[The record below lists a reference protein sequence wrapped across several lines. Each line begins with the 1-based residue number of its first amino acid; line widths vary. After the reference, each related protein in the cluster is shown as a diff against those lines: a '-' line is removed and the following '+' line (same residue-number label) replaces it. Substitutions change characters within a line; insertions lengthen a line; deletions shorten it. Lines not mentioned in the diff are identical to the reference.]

1 MQKKLALFTQFAA
14 SLFPHE
20 LEYLLAVQKF
30 EKPLNLS
37 ILKQICRNNI
47 PGQQQQLPFNTSI
60 DKRTYSYLKK
70 WITETLL
77 KIDVDYAFEWLI
89 GMEKKVLTDIIVPA
103 DEAEILEK
111 TNRMLPDNYNFI
123 RFYELLLYYRNY
135 LMVRNRTKHIVEVVS
150 FLEKHHEQYLYLKD
164 INNQLDDITTEIVK
178 NKTLTQEAEKETEQF
193 LLQVFYN
200 EKLDSYTRYRAVV
213 RLTIFYYNNRQF
225 DKQLIIY
232 KDLDELLKT
241 PLFYSKRILSNY
253 YANRAMMHA
262 KLNEP
267 ELSEKYGY
275 LSIQNKNS
283 DYLFYLINLCGVLIK
298 QNKKDEVLKLMRNS
312 IPELKNTNNIYYKIG
327 FASFYIR
334 TLVINEQLDKA
345 EQYATQYFET
355 YKKEIFEH
363 RWHLYLSSYFYALL
377 LKERY
382 RNIILITNRYH
393 LIARERQRIKRPDYL
408 PIIEFYYYSS
418 EYLEGLISRNKLMNS
433 IKKIIKPILPESYRL
448 RRVGELLNELM
459 SHFPDEIKEIK
470 QVLKLK

>member
-1 MQKKLALFTQFAA
+1 MQTKLTIFTEFAE

-20 LEYLLAVQKF
+20 LEYLLSVQKF
-30 EKPLNLS
+30 DKILNFN
-37 ILKQICRNNI
+37 ILKQIYSNKI
-47 PGQQQQLPFNTSI
+47 SKQQKKPFSTSI

-77 KIDVDYAFEWLI
+77 KIDVDYFFEWLI
-89 GMEKKVLTDIIVPA
+89 GMEKKVLTDIIVPT
-103 DEAEILEK
+103 DESEILGKMNQMSSE
-111 TNRMLPDNYNFI
+111 NYNFI

-135 LMVRNRTKHIVEVVS
+135 LMVRNRTKHIVGVID
-150 FLEKHHEQYLYLKD
+150 FLEKYNKSYLYLKD
-164 INNQLDDITTEIVK
+164 VNNKLDIITTEIVK
-178 NKTLTQEAEKETEQF
+178 KNLFTQVSEKETEQF
-193 LLQVFYN
+193 LLQVFYD
-200 EKLDSYTRYRAVV
+200 KRLDGYTRYRAVV

-232 KDLDELLKT
+232 KYLDELLKT

-267 ELSEKYGY
+267 ELSELYGY

-283 DYLFYLINLCGVLIK
+283 DYLFYLVNLCGVLIK
-298 QNKKDEVLKLMRNS
+298 QNKKDEVLTLMRNS
-312 IPELKNTNNIYYKIG
+312 ILELKNTNNIYYKIG

-334 TLVINEQLDKA
+334 TLVINQQLKKA
-345 EQYATQYFET
+345 EQYANQYFET

-363 RWHLYLSSYFYALL
+363 RWHLYISSYFYVLL

-382 RNIILITNRYH
+382 KQILSIANRYH
-393 LIARERQRIKRPDYL
+393 LITREKQRIKRPDYL

-418 EYLEGLISRNKLMNS
+418 EYLEGLVSREKLVIN
-433 IKKIIKPILPESYRL
+433 IKKTIEPIISDSYRL
-448 RRVGELLNELM
+448 RRIGELLNELIT
-459 SHFPDEIKEIK
+459 HFPDEIKEIK
-470 QVLKLK
+470 KVLNLK